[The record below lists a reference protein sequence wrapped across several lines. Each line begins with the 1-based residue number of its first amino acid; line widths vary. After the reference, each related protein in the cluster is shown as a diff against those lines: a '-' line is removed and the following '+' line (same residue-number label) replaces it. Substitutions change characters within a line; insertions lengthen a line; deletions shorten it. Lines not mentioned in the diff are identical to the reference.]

1 LAADVHY
8 SALMRICVILPAA
21 GSGTRF
27 GGDKLSQDLGGRA
40 LLLRTVELFTKR
52 EEVRSIIV
60 AAPPDSLEEFG
71 MRFGAPLSF
80 HGARI
85 VPGGRAERW
94 ETVKLALEAVPDD
107 CTHVAIHDAARPAT
121 PNELLDRVFAA
132 ATTHDAV
139 IPAVAVSATLKRV
152 ADERVAASEEDAL
165 ASAILGDVG
174 SERTTARR
182 VVETVPREGLV
193 AVQTPQVF
201 RRELILRAYATV
213 DPRGTTDDAQVVE
226 RLGEPVL
233 VVEGDSRNVKVT
245 TPDDMML
252 VRAILG
258 VRESE
263 GRPTHKRF

>member
-1 LAADVHY
+1 
-8 SALMRICVILPAA
+8 MRICVILPAA

-27 GGDKLSQDLGGRA
+27 GGDKLSQDLGGRP

-52 EEVRSIIV
+52 DEVASIIV
-60 AAPPDSLEEFG
+60 AAPPESLDEFR
-71 MRFGAPLSF
+71 MRYGAPLSF

-85 VPGGRAERW
+85 VEGGRVERW
-94 ETVKLALEAVPDD
+94 ETVRRALDAVPDD

-121 PNELLDRVFAA
+121 PNELLDRIFSAA
-132 ATTHDAV
+132 ANHPAV
-139 IPAVAVSATLKRV
+139 IPAIAVSATLKRV
-152 ADERVAASEEDAL
+152 AQDRISASEEDAL
-165 ASAILGDVG
+165 ANAILGDVG

-182 VVETVPREGLV
+182 VVETIPRDGLV

-201 RRELILRAYATV
+201 SRELIRRAYASV
-213 DPRGTTDDAQVVE
+213 DLSGATDDAQIVE

-245 TPDDMML
+245 TPDDLML

-258 VRESE
+258 VSEAE
-263 GRPTHKRF
+263 GRAVHKRF